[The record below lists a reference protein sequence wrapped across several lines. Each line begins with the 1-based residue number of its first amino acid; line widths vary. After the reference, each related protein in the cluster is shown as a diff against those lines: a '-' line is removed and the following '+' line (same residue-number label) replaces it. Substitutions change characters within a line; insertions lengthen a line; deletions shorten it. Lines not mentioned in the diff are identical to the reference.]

1 MLERTLD
8 LVLVDAALLGYVH
21 LVLVLDT
28 VAVVRC
34 PRNARTKAKIMPMII
49 ILAVS
54 DMLTKAPSLDAAQ
67 STTQLFVGLVNG
79 IYIEV

>member
-8 LVLVDAALLGYVH
+8 LVLVGATPLLGYVH
-21 LVLVLDT
+21 LVLVFYT

-34 PRNARTKAKIMPMII
+34 PRHARTKVKKMPIII

-54 DMLTKAPSLDAAQ
+54 DMLT
-67 STTQLFVGLVNG
+67 
-79 IYIEV
+79 